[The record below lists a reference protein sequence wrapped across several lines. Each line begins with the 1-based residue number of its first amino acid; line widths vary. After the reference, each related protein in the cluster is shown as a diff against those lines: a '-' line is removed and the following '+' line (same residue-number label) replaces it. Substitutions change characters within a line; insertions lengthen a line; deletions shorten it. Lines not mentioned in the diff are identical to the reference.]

1 MDGIYKPVS
10 LFDFFN
16 YILDGR
22 EDALQPFIDLLD
34 QERNEL
40 LETPLIDNK
49 NPNLVAQRTIL
60 VVKMRTKIV
69 LMKMMMK
76 TPLKKK

>member
-16 YILDGR
+16 CILDGR

-40 LETPLIDNK
+40 LETPLIDNQK
-49 NPNLVAQRTIL
+49 PSIENDNGSEDEKEDSTNENNDEDPPA
-60 VVKMRTKIV
+60 
-69 LMKMMMK
+69 
-76 TPLKKK
+76 KKK